1 MNNARLT
8 GSYRVGL
15 QTMKGYTGIEAALS
29 ELPTAEDGATYG
41 YAFYAVDTNNTYL
54 FNENTNAYELASSG
68 GGGGGDTYA
77 PLDSPA
83 FTGTPT
89 APTAAA
95 GTDTEQLATCAFVT
109 DAINTAIT
117 EVENGTY

>member
-1 MNNARLT
+1 M
-8 GSYRVGL
+8 S
-15 QTMKGYTGIEAALS
+15 
-29 ELPTAEDGATYG
+29 
-41 YAFYAVDTNNTYL
+41 
-54 FNENTNAYELASSG
+54 NTNYSTQTGPLVRIAKALEKIASAS
-68 GGGGGDTYA
+68 GDTYA

-109 DAINTAIT
+109 DAINTAIV